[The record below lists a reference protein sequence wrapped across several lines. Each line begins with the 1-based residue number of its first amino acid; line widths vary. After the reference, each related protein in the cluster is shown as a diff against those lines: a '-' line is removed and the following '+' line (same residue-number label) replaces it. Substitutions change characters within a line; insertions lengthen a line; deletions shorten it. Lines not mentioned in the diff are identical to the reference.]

1 MVLAD
6 TGESHIETM
15 RTMYARACMFTRDDS
30 VMRDSCSLD
39 SCLKLISN
47 VGKSLVC
54 LLRENYRAAEHV
66 CSYTVEH

>member
-1 MVLAD
+1 MFLAD
-6 TGESHIETM
+6 TGESHTVTM
-15 RTMYARACMFTRDDS
+15 RLMYAHPCMFARDES
-30 VMRDSCSLD
+30 VMRDSCTLD